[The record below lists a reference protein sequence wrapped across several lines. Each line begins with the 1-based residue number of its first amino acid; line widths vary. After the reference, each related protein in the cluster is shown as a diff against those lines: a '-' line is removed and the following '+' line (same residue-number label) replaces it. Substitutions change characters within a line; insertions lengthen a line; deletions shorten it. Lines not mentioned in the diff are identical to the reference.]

1 MFFFSLAQT
10 DARVA
15 AESASDADEDLQ
27 KFIVAK
33 QREKVLKKK
42 SLKSPKIWQK
52 LVLNMTTFMMSSC
65 NPTFQVVSSM

>member
-1 MFFFSLAQT
+1 MFFFGLAQT

-42 SLKSPKIWQK
+42 SLKSPKI
-52 LVLNMTTFMMSSC
+52 
-65 NPTFQVVSSM
+65 

>member
-33 QREKVLKKK
+33 QREKVLEKK
-42 SLKSPKIWQK
+42 SLKKPKI
-52 LVLNMTTFMMSSC
+52 
-65 NPTFQVVSSM
+65 

>member
-42 SLKSPKIWQK
+42 SLKSPKI
-52 LVLNMTTFMMSSC
+52 
-65 NPTFQVVSSM
+65 

>member
-1 MFFFSLAQT
+1 MIFFSLAQT

-15 AESASDADEDLQ
+15 AESTSDADENLQ

-42 SLKSPKIWQK
+42 SLKSPKI
-52 LVLNMTTFMMSSC
+52 
-65 NPTFQVVSSM
+65 